1 MLREGQSLV
10 KYNSWLRWQQGRCK
24 LEYLTQK
31 TVILHEFKFSA
42 GINFQVFAYYYCD
55 DHIKSVLRVSQS
67 TFVELLVTHAM
78 GGLLPQSKLKQKNE
92 NKLKKTRRRE
102 RKNTLGETAS
112 NKFYIKLLKWMVN
125 YKNFFTASC
134 RVIFTLRFL
143 YISILHF

>member
-10 KYNSWLRWQQGRCK
+10 KYNSRLRWQQGRCK
-24 LEYLTQK
+24 LEYLKQK

-78 GGLLPQSKLKQKNE
+78 GGLPPQSKLKQKNE
-92 NKLKKTRRRE
+92 NKFKKKTRQRE
-102 RKNTLGETAS
+102 RKMHFVKQRLTN
-112 NKFYIKLLKWMVN
+112 
-125 YKNFFTASC
+125 
-134 RVIFTLRFL
+134 VILSYQNEWLITRIFSPRLAE
-143 YISILHF
+143 

>member
-24 LEYLTQK
+24 LEYLPQK

-42 GINFQVFAYYYCD
+42 VKFSGLRLLLLRWSHQISFKSFSVNIRRAACNARNARTSTA
-55 DHIKSVLRVSQS
+55 IKI
-67 TFVELLVTHAM
+67 EA
-78 GGLLPQSKLKQKNE
+78 KKWKQI
-92 NKLKKTRRRE
+92 LKKTRRRE
-102 RKNTLGETAS
+102 RINALSETAS
-112 NKFYIKLLKWMVN
+112 NKFYIKLSKWMVN

-134 RVIFTLRFL
+134 RVIFTFRFL